1 MSFAWADRA
10 GLLVASSGPGGAPPL
25 AMVPVDARLG
35 AWPAALLPV
44 GGADVGIFTA
54 GVRAMAF
61 DSGTGTRPARQL
73 AVVSVSPDALYIAT
87 LTYGDSPRLAAVGS
101 LSLGSLTPTSAV
113 FTHNGDLVVAARA
126 ENDLVQTALLLLR
139 AR

>member
-10 GLLVASSGPGGAPPL
+10 GLLVASGGPGGSPPL
-25 AMVPVDARLG
+25 AMVPVDARSG

-44 GGADVGIFTA
+44 GGAGAGVFSA
-54 GVRAMAF
+54 GVRAVAF
-61 DSGTGTRPARQL
+61 DSGRGTGPPWQL
-73 AVVSVSPDALYIAT
+73 AVLGVSPEALYIAT
-87 LTYGDSPRLAAVGS
+87 LTTGDSPGLASVES
-101 LSLGSLTPTSAV
+101 LPLGSLTPTSAV